1 MKYTKFSDIPQ
12 FTRDASYHVNMDIRR
27 VSIWIEE
34 NIKEYNLQLNPD
46 FQRGHVWTEEQQIAW
61 LEFFLKG
68 GKSGNDVYFNDPFW
82 MDWNM
87 NNTKPD
93 IYKDFVCVDGL
104 QRLTSIQR
112 FINNE
117 IKVFNSYYREYED
130 PRHLNTNTL
139 IIHVNN
145 LKTEK
150 EVLQWYIDM
159 NAGGTSHAKEEIER
173 VKELIDNLE

>member
-1 MKYTKFSDIPQ
+1 MKYTKFKDIPQ

-87 NNTKPD
+87 NNIKPD
-93 IYKDFVCVDGL
+93 TYKDFVCVDGL

-117 IKVFNSYYREYED
+117 IKVFN
-130 PRHLNTNTL
+130 
-139 IIHVNN
+139 
-145 LKTEK
+145 
-150 EVLQWYIDM
+150 
-159 NAGGTSHAKEEIER
+159 
-173 VKELIDNLE
+173 